1 VTQHYEDHFRG
12 SGLRA
17 TQFTILSTLAQ
28 TGPLP
33 LSRLARFMG
42 LERTTLT
49 RNLSPLKQRNLVTLA
64 GAPDAR
70 VREVA
75 ITPAGEA
82 LARKLL
88 PRWHKAQETVGE
100 VLNELGLPA
109 SGVP

>member
-1 VTQHYEDHFRG
+1 VTQHYEGHFRG

-33 LSRLARFMG
+33 LTRLAVFMG

-64 GAPDAR
+64 GGPDAR
-70 VREVA
+70 IREVA
-75 ITPAGEA
+75 ITPDGEA
-82 LARKLL
+82 LARELL
-88 PRWHKAQETVGE
+88 PRWRQAQETVGE
-100 VLNELGLPA
+100 VLKELGVSA
-109 SGVP
+109 SGLT